1 MGEPVM
7 AQWIVDYLPTW
18 NIIRISGIAA
28 YLLLFAGVFLGIAQ
42 GMPMAKGKPKADMFK
57 WHTRTT
63 WLAFG
68 LGLVHALTL
77 YIDHY
82 SPFTWSELLIPFT
95 ASVHPIGSGLGT
107 LSFYGLVI
115 VLLSS
120 DLRNKLGR
128 KWWFMFHMLSYP
140 VFIGLLFHGM
150 VTGSDSGNVL
160 MRLMYVFTGL
170 SILGITVLRGMLRE
184 RKGPEITIGPSRVQP
199 KPAAEQK
206 WAEVY
211 RLAGAGGQEH
221 LK

>member
-1 MGEPVM
+1 M

-18 NIIRISGIAA
+18 SLIRISGIAA

-42 GMPMAKGKPKADMFK
+42 GMPAAKGKPKAAMYK

-68 LGLVHALTL
+68 LGIAHALIL

-82 SPFTWSELLIPFT
+82 SPFSWSELLIPFT

-128 KWWFMFHMLSYP
+128 KWWFIFHMLSYP
-140 VFIGLLFHGM
+140 VFIGLLIHGF
-150 VTGSDSGNVL
+150 VTGSDSSNVL
-160 MRLMYVFTGL
+160 IRLMYVFTGL
-170 SILGITVLRGMLRE
+170 SIIGMTVLRGLMRE
-184 RKGPEITIGPSRVQP
+184 RKGPEITIGRKPVQP
-199 KPAAEQK
+199 ESTVERNWNEIYQ
-206 WAEVY
+206 
-211 RLAGAGGQEH
+211 LAKVGVGRQEH

>member
-1 MGEPVM
+1 M

-18 NIIRISGIAA
+18 NMIRISGVAA

-42 GMPMAKGKPKADMFK
+42 GMPAAKGTSKAAMFK

-68 LGLVHALTL
+68 LGLVHVLTL

-82 SPFTWSELLIPFT
+82 SSFTWSELLIPFT
-95 ASVHPIGSGLGT
+95 ASEHPIGSGLGT
-107 LSFYGLVI
+107 LSFYSLLI

-120 DLRNKLGR
+120 DLRNKLIR
-128 KWWFMFHMLSYP
+128 KGWFIFHMLSYP
-140 VFIGLLFHGM
+140 VFIGLLIQGM
-150 VTGSDSGNVL
+150 VTGTDSVNVM
-160 MRLMYVFTGL
+160 MRLMHVFTGL
-170 SILGITVLRGMLRE
+170 SILGMTVLRGLLRE
-184 RKGPEITIGPSRVQP
+184 RKGPEITIGPKCVQP
-199 KPAAEQK
+199 KPATGQK

-211 RLAGAGGQEH
+211 GLAGVGRQEH

>member
-1 MGEPVM
+1 M

-42 GMPMAKGKPKADMFK
+42 GMPMAKGKPKAVMLR

-68 LGLVHALTL
+68 LGIIHALTL
-77 YIDHY
+77 VVDHY

-95 ASVHPIGSGLGT
+95 ASVHPIGTGLGT
-107 LSFYGLVI
+107 LAFYGLLI

-120 DLRNKLGR
+120 DLRKRLGR
-128 KWWFMFHMLSYP
+128 RWWFMFHMLSYP
-140 VFIGLLFHGM
+140 VFASLLIHGM
-150 VTGSDSGNVL
+150 ITGSDSNHVI
-160 MRLMYVFTGL
+160 MRLVYVFTGI
-170 SILGITVLRGMLRE
+170 SIIGITVLRGLLRE
-184 RKGPEITIGPSRVQP
+184 RKGPEITVGPKRIESESIRDGN
-199 KPAAEQK
+199 
-206 WAEVY
+206 WAEAY
-211 RLAGAGGQEH
+211 GLAVPLGQEQ